1 MRMLPKD
8 THVLSPREIRR
19 LVGQNARI
27 YARLTEGPA
36 TRRELAALAVNV
48 TGRVSDV
55 RAYLKPLGL
64 DIDVDEKPNGLSI
77 YRMVE
82 LLKKAPAPVVPA
94 EPLTA
99 TPHDL
104 NRMVPG
110 DGRLW

>member
-36 TRRELAALAVNV
+36 TRNELAALAVNV

-64 DIDVDEKPNGLSI
+64 TIEVDEKPNGASV
-77 YRMVE
+77 YRMAYLPKPE
-82 LLKKAPAPVVPA
+82 PAHKAPA
-94 EPLTA
+94 EPLTG
-99 TPHDL
+99 TPHNL
-104 NRMVPG
+104 NQLVPG

>member
-8 THVLSPREIRR
+8 SNVLSPREIRR

-36 TRRELAALAVNV
+36 TRNELAALAVNV

-64 DIDVDEKPNGLSI
+64 DINVDEKPNGLSI
-77 YRMVE
+77 YRIGE
-82 LLKKAPAPVVPA
+82 LPKTAPVPAVPS

-104 NRMVPG
+104 NALVPG